1 MAHDE
6 QGAGAEAQPEWDVSG
21 EHTMRGGQHFGR
33 WWVAERATLTD
44 EGVGVEHVF
53 YGFQPGR
60 PDVVMIDGIEAA
72 REFATQLLA
81 AIDYADDVTGV
92 DKIAIPGQPSGPCG

>member
-21 EHTMRGGQHFGR
+21 EHTTRGGQHFGR

-44 EGVGVEHVF
+44 EGVGIGFTF
-53 YGFQPGR
+53 YGYQPGK
-60 PDVVMIDGIEAA
+60 PDVVMIDGIDEA
-72 REFATQLLA
+72 REFAAQLLG
-81 AIDYADDVTGV
+81 AIAH
-92 DKIAIPGQPSGPCG
+92 AEH